1 MKTKKR
7 LLLMLHKKDP
17 YSISSED
24 IDVKKIDDFKTF
36 MKSESQIPLTEIDEN
51 NDAFVFSDEQS
62 YLLAVAIWENFFK

>member
-1 MKTKKR
+1 MKKQ

-36 MKSESQIPLTEIDEN
+36 MQSESQIPLTEIDEN

>member
-1 MKTKKR
+1 MKKQ

-24 IDVKKIDDFKTF
+24 IDVKKIDDCKTC
-36 MKSESQIPLTEIDEN
+36 MQSESQIPLTEIDKN

-62 YLLAVAIWENFFK
+62 YLLAVAVWENFFK

>member
-1 MKTKKR
+1 MKKQ

-36 MKSESQIPLTEIDEN
+36 MQSESQIPLTEIDKN

-62 YLLAVAIWENFFK
+62 YLLAVAVWENFFK

>member
-1 MKTKKR
+1 MKKQ

-36 MKSESQIPLTEIDEN
+36 MQSESQITLTEIDKN

-62 YLLAVAIWENFFK
+62 YLLAVAVWENFFK

>member
-1 MKTKKR
+1 MKKQ

-36 MKSESQIPLTEIDEN
+36 MQSESQIPLTEIDEN

-62 YLLAVAIWENFFK
+62 YLFCIAIWENFFK

>member
-1 MKTKKR
+1 MKKQ

-36 MKSESQIPLTEIDEN
+36 MQSESQIPLTEIDKN

>member
-1 MKTKKR
+1 MKKQ

-36 MKSESQIPLTEIDEN
+36 MKSGSQIPLTEIDEN

>member
-36 MKSESQIPLTEIDEN
+36 MQSESQIPLTEIDKN

-62 YLLAVAIWENFFK
+62 YLLAVAVWENFFK

>member
-1 MKTKKR
+1 
-7 LLLMLHKKDP
+7 MLHKKDP

-24 IDVKKIDDFKTF
+24 IAFRKIDDFKTF
-36 MKSESQIPLTEIDEN
+36 MQSESQIPLTEIDEN

>member
-1 MKTKKR
+1 MKKQ

-24 IDVKKIDDFKTF
+24 IDVKKINDFKTF
-36 MKSESQIPLTEIDEN
+36 MKSGSQIPLTEIDEN